1 MLNANDLYREGE
13 IPRFR
18 YREGQWLDLT
28 YILGA
33 RCKDGVVLIGDR
45 KVTLEGGTDFE
56 YSDKIFMDI
65 PPIIVG
71 SSGVAGL
78 FDKFRRRVA
87 RYLMSHREEASDI
100 ENFIEAIENITREL
114 NDRYRTILRG
124 NYFDVLIGILA
135 QDGAF
140 LQYINPIGFAE
151 VVRKYKVIGH
161 GEPYGSIFLKKLWN
175 PDMTMEQTAELGYF
189 IIRHIEKLELD
200 GSVGGNPQVWF
211 IPDPPRGQVS
221 EEDKPKYSVHQ
232 ADQTTIDAFEKRA
245 DEKITKY
252 KESLK
257 QLL

>member
-1 MLNANDLYREGE
+1 VINLYREYDLN
-13 IPRFR
+13 RFR
-18 YREGQWLDLT
+18 YREEQWIDLT

-78 FDKFRRRVA
+78 FDKFRRQVA
-87 RYLMSHREEASDI
+87 KYVTTHREDRDI
-100 ENFIEAIENITREL
+100 DNFIAAIEDITRDL
-114 NDRYRTILRG
+114 NVRYRERLRG
-124 NYFDVLIGILA
+124 NYFDVLIGILTA
-135 QDGAF
+135 DIGAY

-151 VVRKYKVIGH
+151 AVRKYKVIGH
-161 GEPYGSIFLKKLWN
+161 GEPYGSIYLKQLWKQ
-175 PDMTMEQTAELGYF
+175 DMTMEQTAELGYF

-200 GSVGGNPQVWF
+200 GSVGGTPQIWF
-211 IPDPPRGQVS
+211 IPDPPKGQVS
-221 EEDKPKYSVHQ
+221 EEDKPKYVVRQ
-232 ADQTTIDAFEKRA
+232 ADQTTIDAFEKRI
-245 DEKITKY
+245 DDKISKY

-257 QLL
+257 QLSP